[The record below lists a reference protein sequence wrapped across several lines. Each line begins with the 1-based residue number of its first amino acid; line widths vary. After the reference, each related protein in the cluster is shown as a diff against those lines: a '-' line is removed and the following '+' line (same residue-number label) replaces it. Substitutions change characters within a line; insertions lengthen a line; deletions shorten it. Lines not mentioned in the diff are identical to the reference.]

1 MEFFYWCSHP
11 LCPCFDQYPEFQN
24 MSVVPRELIVRN
36 TYPIP
41 GRGQHIYGGIYQL
54 ARHKMLGV
62 GINPDYILNACLNDN
77 ILLVAVEPVTTTIT
91 KTKILGFVSLN
102 IHNSR
107 CIEIN
112 VIASRNNH
120 GGVGTTLMF
129 HALRIARSCGF
140 SVCFL
145 KALVPAMEFLAK
157 QGFTVIRMGREGNS
171 QVNSKHPNV
180 IDYCFS
186 AHKSDFAD
194 FFLTSKAEFAICTDT
209 GMVHLPLFFRKPIG
223 IANIAGIHGLLHTK
237 MVKFITFKRCFDNKL
252 MRNLSLSE
260 ILNSDLIG
268 YKDNYMFHNTG
279 IIFVDSSPDELVG
292 LVKDM
297 FYFISSSS
305 FSNSKS
311 RKLNIEFQDLVF
323 TKRKIKMWSS
333 ISHTWLQNNR
343 DFLE

>member
-77 ILLVAVEPVTTTIT
+77 ILLVAVEPVSTTIT

-145 KALVPAMEFLAK
+145 KALVPAMEFY
-157 QGFTVIRMGREGNS
+157 I
-171 QVNSKHPNV
+171 
-180 IDYCFS
+180 
-186 AHKSDFAD
+186 KSGYTYLGTKDGPV
-194 FFLTSKAEFAICTDT
+194 FAIDLNKDLALRPRPHMQRQNSIEQGPEDNRTVEELEATMVNPENAMEKGYYFPRNIPLQQYIIDIGKLKRGAQWKWLHDTRVKERGLFIPTDVNVEYVKHSW
-209 GMVHLPLFFRKPIG
+209 GKEAKVKSARKSVRTVRTYLNKGIG
-223 IANIAGIHGLLHTK
+223 RG
-237 MVKFITFKRCFDNKL
+237 
-252 MRNLSLSE
+252 RNR
-260 ILNSDLIG
+260 NG
-268 YKDNYMFHNTG
+268 
-279 IIFVDSSPDELVG
+279 
-292 LVKDM
+292 
-297 FYFISSSS
+297 
-305 FSNSKS
+305 S
-311 RKLNIEFQDLVF
+311 RKNVAITIND
-323 TKRKIKMWSS
+323 
-333 ISHTWLQNNR
+333 
-343 DFLE
+343 

>member
-62 GINPDYILNACLNDN
+62 GINPNYILNACLNDN
-77 ILLVAVEPVTTTIT
+77 ILLVAVEPVSTTIT

-145 KALVPAMEFLAK
+145 KALVPAMEFY
-157 QGFTVIRMGREGNS
+157 I
-171 QVNSKHPNV
+171 
-180 IDYCFS
+180 
-186 AHKSDFAD
+186 KSGYTYLGTKDGPV
-194 FFLTSKAEFAICTDT
+194 FAIDLNKDLALRPRPHMQRQNSIEQGPEDNRTVEELEATMVNPENAMEKGYYFPRNIPLQQYIIDIGKLKRGAQWKWLHDTRVKERGLFIPTDVNVEYVKHSW
-209 GMVHLPLFFRKPIG
+209 GKEAKVKSARKSVRTVRTYLNKGIG
-223 IANIAGIHGLLHTK
+223 RG
-237 MVKFITFKRCFDNKL
+237 
-252 MRNLSLSE
+252 RNR
-260 ILNSDLIG
+260 NG
-268 YKDNYMFHNTG
+268 
-279 IIFVDSSPDELVG
+279 
-292 LVKDM
+292 
-297 FYFISSSS
+297 
-305 FSNSKS
+305 S
-311 RKLNIEFQDLVF
+311 RKNVAITIND
-323 TKRKIKMWSS
+323 
-333 ISHTWLQNNR
+333 
-343 DFLE
+343 